1 MDIDNSRVDTDLSES
16 QNQLLNEQLKNLD
29 SNIWHSN
36 ISDVDNIVPEE
47 KIPSNIRVFG
57 LPMEKVFYILEI
69 FNFIGSIVIP
79 ISMGVMV
86 LLFKG
91 L

>member
-1 MDIDNSRVDTDLSES
+1 M
-16 QNQLLNEQLKNLD
+16 NEQLKNLD

-47 KIPSNIRVFG
+47 KIPSNIRAFG
-57 LPMEKVFYILEI
+57 LTMEKIFYILEI
-69 FNFIGSIVIP
+69 LSLIGAVLLL

-91 L
+91 LKL